1 MRRLRRPSAILT
13 ALVTV
18 AAAGAL
24 TAVAW
29 TALVARPTPAIA
41 LENGLARTP
50 PMGFNNW
57 NFTQCRSEFNETL
70 VRGIADAFV
79 RHGLRE
85 LGYQYVNI
93 DDCWARPKPGSA
105 SDTTQTGRDANG
117 NLVADPVRFPSGIP
131 ALARYIHD
139 RGLKFGI
146 YTSAGTKTCNT
157 LGFSGGLGHEQQD
170 ANLFASW
177 GVDYL
182 KYDNCNNQGVDAQT
196 RYKAMRDALRN
207 TGRPILYSIVE
218 WGRTGPPKVW
228 EWGAD
233 VGNMWRTTGDIS
245 ANWTSMINITHFND
259 DLARFAGPGH
269 WNDPDMLQVGNGSLT
284 DNEDRTHF
292 SLWAIM
298 AAPML
303 IGTNIISPS
312 TNTLN
317 VLRNAD
323 VIAVD
328 QDPLGRQGT
337 IVSSSSGRV
346 VYNKVL
352 ANGDRAVVLLNE
364 TDATATV
371 STSAS
376 AIGLSGSSFTLFD
389 LWTKSTRTTTGS
401 ISASVPSHGV
411 VMYRVSRPAPANRFE
426 AENAL
431 IDQGVVEA
439 NHLGFSGTG
448 FVNYNNVVGSSVQ
461 WTVNAA
467 QAGAGR
473 LTIRY
478 ANGSTAN
485 RPMDIAV
492 NGTVVVPGQAFNPTA
507 NWDTW
512 ASATITAPLNAGANT
527 IKATATTASGGP
539 NVDFLEVTVAPPPN
553 EFQAEDAAITMGVVE
568 SNHLGFTGTG
578 FVNTDNVVG
587 SGVTWTVNAAT
598 AGAATASIRFANGST
613 VNRPMQVVVNGT
625 VVASAQAFNPTGN
638 WDTWATVTLN
648 VTLNAGA
655 NTIRVTATTVNG
667 GPNLDRLTLG

>member
-1 MRRLRRPSAILT
+1 VRRLRKQSAILT
-13 ALVTV
+13 ALATV
-18 AAAGAL
+18 AAVGAL
-24 TAVAW
+24 TAVTL
-29 TALVARPTPAIA
+29 TAFVARPTPALA

-57 NFTQCRSEFNETL
+57 NFTRCGDTFNETL
-70 VRGIADAFV
+70 VKGIADAFV
-79 RHGLRE
+79 QHGLRE

-117 NLVADPVRFPSGIP
+117 NLVPDPARFPSGIK
-131 ALARYIHD
+131 ALADYIHA

-207 TGRPILYSIVE
+207 TGRPIVYSIVE

-259 DLARFAGPGH
+259 DLAQFAGPGH
-269 WNDPDMLQVGNGSLT
+269 WNDADMLQVGNGSLT

-292 SLWAIM
+292 SLWAMM
-298 AAPML
+298 ASPLL
-303 IGTNIISPS
+303 IGTNIINP
-312 TNTLN
+312 TANTLN

-323 VIAVD
+323 VIAID

-352 ANGDRAVVLLNE
+352 ANGDRAVLLLNE
-364 TDATATV
+364 TDAAATV
-371 STSAS
+371 STTTS
-376 AIGLSGSSFTLFD
+376 AIGMGGGSVTLFD
-389 LWTKSTRTTTGS
+389 LWSKSRRTTSSS

-411 VMYRVSRPAPANRFE
+411 VMYRVSRPTPGNRFE
-426 AENAL
+426 AENAV
-431 IDQGVVEA
+431 INQGVVA
-439 NHLGFSGTG
+439 TNHVGFSGTG
-448 FVNYNNVVGSSVQ
+448 FVDYNNVVGSSVE

-473 LTIRY
+473 LTIQY

-492 NGTVVVPGQAFNPTA
+492 NGTVVMPGQAFNPTG

-512 ASATITAPLNAGANT
+512 ANATVTAPLNAGANT
-527 IKATATTASGGP
+527 VRATATTASGGP
-539 NVDFLEVTVAPPPN
+539 NVDFLEIAVAPPPG

-598 AGAATASIRFANGST
+598 AGPATVSIRFSNGT
-613 VNRPMQVVVNGT
+613 TTNRPMDVAVNGT
-625 VVASAQAFNPTGN
+625 VTVPGQAFNSTTN

-648 VTLNAGA
+648 LTLDAGA
-655 NTIRVTATTVNG
+655 NTIRVTATTASG

>member
-346 VYNKVL
+346 VYNKVP
-352 ANGDRAVVLLNE
+352 
-364 TDATATV
+364 
-371 STSAS
+371 
-376 AIGLSGSSFTLFD
+376 
-389 LWTKSTRTTTGS
+389 
-401 ISASVPSHGV
+401 SVPSHGV